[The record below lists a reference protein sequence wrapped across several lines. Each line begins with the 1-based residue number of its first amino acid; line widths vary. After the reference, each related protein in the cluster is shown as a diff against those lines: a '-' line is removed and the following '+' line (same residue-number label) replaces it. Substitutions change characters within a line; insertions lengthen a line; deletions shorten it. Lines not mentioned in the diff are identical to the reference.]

1 MNPTRTARIIPP
13 PSPAAPL
20 RTTCFQFTLL
30 ELLVNITYK
39 ICNRSPYAALREREG
54 FGGEKAATC
63 AASLPVPNILNFSH
77 IPRKLS
83 RLGQCSASGK
93 SEQKHEV
100 VFPQKSGKTTS
111 RYCGSSF
118 PAGRPR
124 LRLSTAP
131 YPAPAPCRTQGA
143 RHEADT
149 PPAYRRLSPTTAR
162 FTLIELL
169 VVVAIIAIL
178 AGMLLPALNKARMH
192 AQQSNCAANQKQVMA
207 GILMYAGDF
216 GDNTPPLNLAVSF
229 TGTNPSRNNNW
240 WTNLLVRGNYLPAP
254 KSWESEAGGKS
265 RTGVFICPSA
275 VSESGQFG
283 IYASQTYGV
292 GYNHSLKLSRVK
304 DASARVLVGDTRG
317 SISFYSP
324 LATPWSIT
332 LAQSFS
338 DRHAGGA
345 IGGFCDGHV
354 EYRKYTSWLAADR
367 DCFGR

>member
-20 RTTCFQFTLL
+20 RTACLQ
-30 ELLVNITYK
+30 
-39 ICNRSPYAALREREG
+39 
-54 FGGEKAATC
+54 
-63 AASLPVPNILNFSH
+63 
-77 IPRKLS
+77 
-83 RLGQCSASGK
+83 
-93 SEQKHEV
+93 
-100 VFPQKSGKTTS
+100 
-111 RYCGSSF
+111 
-118 PAGRPR
+118 
-124 LRLSTAP
+124 
-131 YPAPAPCRTQGA
+131 
-143 RHEADT
+143 
-149 PPAYRRLSPTTAR
+149 

-354 EYRKYTSWLAADR
+354 EYRKYTSWLTADR